1 MKNKNRKM
9 YKDGGS
15 NKGNESAKRHQKGH
29 GGGMKSMY
37 KNGGGVHSEVMPKA
51 KPC

>member
-1 MKNKNRKM
+1 MKNIKRTM
-9 YKDGGS
+9 YKHGGS

-29 GGGMKSMY
+29 GGGMRSMY
-37 KNGGGVHSEVMPKA
+37 KVGGEVMPKA